1 MEAAFFALRPDGPS
15 RSLTASVVLEGLAP
29 GDVREAVE
37 PVRLGRNVAER
48 MQAVARIVRRRREAS
63 IQVREED
70 PPPCAGAGGRNLV
83 GGLAAER
90 REEA

>member
-48 MQAVARIVRRRREAS
+48 MQAVARTVHRRREAS
-63 IQVREED
+63 IRVWEED
-70 PPPCAGAGGRNLV
+70 TPPYVGAGGRRLAD
-83 GGLAAER
+83 GLAAER